1 MSAGMIIKR
10 LLLALP
16 TLFGVSII
24 VFVLLRVIPGDPI
37 AMMTPPGASSDD
49 INKLRALYG
58 LDKSILAQYGIWL
71 RELVQGDLGTSISLR
86 QGVGEL
92 IVHRLPATIE
102 LVLLSAII
110 VTFLCLLL
118 SLTGSLF
125 SRGIVGR
132 TVDAVASTA
141 QAIPDFLWG
150 LLFILFLGV
159 VIPIFPISGRINPRI
174 DHDLVSQFYLLESI
188 VRFDGAMIQQ
198 LMHHMFMPAIALA
211 IPMTGIVTR
220 MLKASLDEV
229 MKQDYIIMARARG
242 YSRGR
247 ILWREAMR
255 NALIPTV
262 ALGGVQLT
270 FLLGGTVLIERL
282 FGYPGIGS
290 MAIGA
295 VIQRDL
301 PLIQGVIL
309 TFAILFI
316 AINLLVDLCVVLLN
330 PRVRHG

>member
-1 MSAGMIIKR
+1 MIIKR

-16 TLFGVSII
+16 TLLGVSII

-37 AMMTPPGASSDD
+37 AMMTPPGASAED
-49 INKLRALYG
+49 IDNLRALYG
-58 LDKSILAQYGIWL
+58 LDKSIFMQYGIWL
-71 RELVQGDLGTSISLR
+71 RELVLGDLGTSISLR

-92 IVHRLPATIE
+92 IAHRLPATIE
-102 LVLLSAII
+102 LVFLSTIL
-110 VTFLCLLL
+110 VTIFCLVL
-118 SLTGSLF
+118 SLTGSF
-125 SRGIVGR
+125 YSRGLIGR
-132 TVDAVASTA
+132 TIDAIASTA
-141 QAIPDFLWG
+141 QAVPDFLWG

-159 VIPIFPISGRINPRI
+159 VIPIFPISGRINPRL

-188 VRFDGAMIQQ
+188 VRLDGTMILQ
-198 LMHHMFMPAIALA
+198 LMHHMLLPALALA
-211 IPMTGIVTR
+211 IPMTGVVTR

-229 MKQDYIIMARARG
+229 MKQDYIVMARARG

-247 ILWREAMR
+247 IIWREALR

-316 AINLLVDLCVVLLN
+316 TINLIVDLCVVLLN